1 MKLHE
6 YLEDHGILMAGMLLV
21 FLLQCVLLVFLGMP
35 AGLAILLCGMWLL
48 FFLLYFIQD
57 YHRKNRRRKEL
68 CAIIDSMEKRYLM
81 HEMLPKGANHEE
93 AFYRRLLYLGN
104 KSMLEEIGTVQRSR
118 REYQDYVE
126 QWVHEIKTPIAAMK
140 LSIENQ
146 QGERKRQLFQQ
157 LERVEH
163 YVEQVLFYAR
173 SESVEKD
180 FRIQQVSLS
189 SCIQEALLQCKYLCT
204 QASMSIRFPEQDA
217 LVYTDEKWLIF
228 LLNQLIENAVKYR
241 RKKGAV

>member
-6 YLEDHGILMAGMLLV
+6 YLEDHGIFMAGMLLV

-146 QGERKRQLFQQ
+146 QGEQIGRAH
-157 LERVEH
+157 V
-163 YVEQVLFYAR
+163 
-173 SESVEKD
+173 
-180 FRIQQVSLS
+180 
-189 SCIQEALLQCKYLCT
+189 
-204 QASMSIRFPEQDA
+204 
-217 LVYTDEKWLIF
+217 
-228 LLNQLIENAVKYR
+228 
-241 RKKGAV
+241 

>member
-81 HEMLPKGANHEE
+81 HERLPKGANHEE

-104 KSMLEEIGTVQRSR
+104 KSMLEEIGT
-118 REYQDYVE
+118 
-126 QWVHEIKTPIAAMK
+126 
-140 LSIENQ
+140 
-146 QGERKRQLFQQ
+146 
-157 LERVEH
+157 
-163 YVEQVLFYAR
+163 
-173 SESVEKD
+173 
-180 FRIQQVSLS
+180 
-189 SCIQEALLQCKYLCT
+189 ALPPGISGLC
-204 QASMSIRFPEQDA
+204 R
-217 LVYTDEKWLIF
+217 
-228 LLNQLIENAVKYR
+228 AV
-241 RKKGAV
+241 GT